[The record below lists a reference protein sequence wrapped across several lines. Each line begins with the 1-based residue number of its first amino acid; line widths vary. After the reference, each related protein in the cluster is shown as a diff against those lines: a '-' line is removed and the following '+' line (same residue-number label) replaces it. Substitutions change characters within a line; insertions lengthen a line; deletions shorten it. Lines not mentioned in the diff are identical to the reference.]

1 MAKTKKDVVDIVD
14 DGYSVGEA
22 LEAAAGCQAVLII
35 GVEPTG
41 QVALYSS
48 MQYAPDLLWA
58 IELARLQIV
67 EMANDYSD

>member
-1 MAKTKKDVVDIVD
+1 MAKRKKETLDVQD

-22 LEAAAGCQAVLII
+22 LEAAGQCQAVLVI

-41 QVALYSS
+41 QVALFSS

-67 EMANDYSD
+67 EMANELSD